1 MVRPSSML
9 QLIGPSSALPTQHSI
24 PRTQSDYGHGSDHTL
39 TRAVS
44 GYRAR
49 PLPATPPVLPPTPIL
64 TTSSSSSSTGHSPLT
79 PPRTMSLSSSSPSL
93 QVMSRLTLESD
104 SSTAIAARLSCGYD
118 LGLSLEPV
126 PSEPMISGKGWII
139 GEEESN
145 HSDEFDPYA
154 LSESSHLAVPMSDD
168 GHRKRRRSPN
178 SSQGCHA
185 PHASRS
191 RSRSRGRAA
200 MEAARSKSRSRSR
213 SCTRTAA
220 HGDAVGSFVRMRGAK
235 EVNPMRRWT
244 LAMAD
249 SCYDEA
255 VLAEFDALHVHS
267 SRGDTHRHRKRRSF
281 GLDEN
286 LDTAA
291 DPVRRTRDL
300 VYGGP
305 FSLQDVEVTEDLIQ
319 ATRRALLSCRD
330 LVRTEKSYQT
340 LLLQLQYGKVT
351 DTAILKLPHG

>member
-1 MVRPSSML
+1 
-9 QLIGPSSALPTQHSI
+9 
-24 PRTQSDYGHGSDHTL
+24 
-39 TRAVS
+39 
-44 GYRAR
+44 
-49 PLPATPPVLPPTPIL
+49 
-64 TTSSSSSSTGHSPLT
+64 
-79 PPRTMSLSSSSPSL
+79 
-93 QVMSRLTLESD
+93 
-104 SSTAIAARLSCGYD
+104 
-118 LGLSLEPV
+118 
-126 PSEPMISGKGWII
+126 
-139 GEEESN
+139 
-145 HSDEFDPYA
+145 
-154 LSESSHLAVPMSDD
+154 
-168 GHRKRRRSPN
+168 
-178 SSQGCHA
+178 
-185 PHASRS
+185 
-191 RSRSRGRAA
+191 

-220 HGDAVGSFVRMRGAK
+220 HGDAVGSFVRMRGVK

-286 LDTAA
+286 LDTAV

-351 DTAILKLPHG
+351 ETAVSQLPHG